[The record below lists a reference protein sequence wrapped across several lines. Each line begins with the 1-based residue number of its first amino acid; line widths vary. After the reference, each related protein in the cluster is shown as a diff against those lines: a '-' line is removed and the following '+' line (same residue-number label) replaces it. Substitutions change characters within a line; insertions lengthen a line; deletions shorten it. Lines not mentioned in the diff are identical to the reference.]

1 MTFDE
6 LRRLMISNRT
16 VRRFD
21 GSRPV
26 SPADLEKLVELVR
39 YTPSGRNAQP
49 LKYRIVTDAEERER
63 VYPLLKWAGYFT
75 EWDGPEPAER
85 PAAYLVQCLDT
96 DYGRDCLCDD
106 GLQLEAITLGMHTL
120 GLAGCIIK
128 AFNHV
133 AIAEELKLDSR
144 LVPRYMLAI
153 GYPVEEVRIEDM
165 TGAKDAD
172 FKYYRT
178 PDGVHH
184 VPKRPLSEL
193 IVASSANP
201 DDAQ

>member
-6 LRRLMISNRT
+6 LRRLMINNRT

-26 SPADLEKLVELVR
+26 SLSDLEKLVELVR

-49 LKYRIVTDAEERER
+49 LKYRIVTDPEERER
-63 VYPLLKWAGYFT
+63 VYPLMKWAGYFT
-75 EWDGPEPAER
+75 EWDGPDPSER
-85 PAAYLVQCLDT
+85 PTAYLIQCLDSE
-96 DYGRDCLCDD
+96 YGRDCLCDD
-106 GLQLEAITLGMHTL
+106 GLQLEAITLGMHTM

-133 AIAEELKLDSR
+133 AISEELKLDNR
-144 LVPRYMLAI
+144 FLPRYVLAI
-153 GYPVEEVRIEDM
+153 GYPAEDVRIEDM
-165 TGAKDAD
+165 SGEKDAD

-178 PDGVHH
+178 PDGIHH

-193 IVASSANP
+193 IITPEV
-201 DDAQ
+201 D